1 LSKIEEIRNNQKE
14 YEAVKN
20 HFETYEFKS
29 LEQMQKEYEAIYEKS
44 GKAKNEVVCT
54 EKVDDLQ
61 RKTDVYDL
69 RVLQINLSANLKELQ
84 DYKNRYGFLVERFQ
98 KKQNTKIWQTAKK
111 IKRFLKGNNG

>member
-1 LSKIEEIRNNQKE
+1 
-14 YEAVKN
+14 
-20 HFETYEFKS
+20 
-29 LEQMQKEYEAIYEKS
+29 MQKEYEAIYEKS

-111 IKRFLKGNNG
+111 IKRFEQEEVGNKQDKIKRFLKGNNG

>member
-1 LSKIEEIRNNQKE
+1 MSKIEEIRNHKKE
-14 YEAVKN
+14 YEIVKN

-29 LEQMQKEYEAIYEKS
+29 LKQMQKEYEAIYEKS